1 MEKLL
6 INNICDIWELYRF
19 QDGLRIGEELALKL
33 KAFSFNGG
41 HTKNES
47 KPGKQIKEEMVKK
60 KKIPML
66 KSNTQSGKGQKE
78 ICEHI

>member
-6 INNICDIWELYRF
+6 INNICDIWELFRF
-19 QDGLRIGEELALKL
+19 QDGLSIGEELALKL
-33 KAFSFNGG
+33 KAFSFNRC

-60 KKIPML
+60 NPNAEK
-66 KSNTQSGKGQKE
+66 
-78 ICEHI
+78 